1 MLEQD
6 VAAIRTTIENV
17 YCAGVAIDIGE
28 EVVTQKIDLDERF
41 FFRERQELQLL
52 HAYDL
57 FVLTRKLLH
66 ERIIVDIGR
75 LLVDRFGVQTLV
87 EHARL
92 VFAQLAK
99 YFSSCNVDG
108 SEEALFVLFDAND
121 RPLACM
127 VTSQVHGVGF
137 AGFFSTCRTTSA
149 ESGAISIAF
158 IELPD
163 LFFRIIAQS
172 VGDIHATTG
181 DGDIHSHFPFVTK
194 ERTFKC
200 AFLQL
205 ASLTH
210 LLRLV

>member
-1 MLEQD
+1 M
-6 VAAIRTTIENV
+6 

-75 LLVDRFGVQTLV
+75 LLVDRFGVQALV

-99 YFSSCNVDG
+99 HFSSCNVDG

-121 RPLACM
+121 
-127 VTSQVHGVGF
+127 VTLSVHGNF
-137 AGFFSTCRTTSA
+137 AGARGGVRGVLFNLQNDFCGKRCD
-149 ESGAISIAF
+149 IHRFHRIA
-158 IELPD
+158 D

-172 VGDIHATTG
+172 VGDVHATTG

-200 AFLQL
+200 TFTT
-205 ASLTH
+205 S
-210 LLRLV
+210 